1 MEWQKLLN
9 CQRRKDS
16 TKKAALQSELRP
28 LATGRKEIE
37 RDYDRLLFAAPTR
50 RLADK
55 TQVFPLD
62 QNDSIR
68 TRLTHSHEVANF
80 ARGIGMRLAFEM
92 KDAIFGVLPEGLLV
106 ERDVP
111 ALLAAIGLAHDLGN
125 PPFGHQGEA
134 AMRAWFK
141 EWLPEL
147 IQYEDKKEIFED
159 FLQFDGNSQ
168 TLRLVTKLQIINDNF
183 GLNLTYATLAAL
195 IKYPRASYADSKHW
209 KKHGFFYS
217 EKDVVD
223 DIWQQTGLNKPQ
235 PNEGYRHPFTWLM
248 EACDDIAYSVLDAED
263 TIKKGFASY
272 QDLRNFLL
280 LQEDPHGV
288 IKNVITAVE
297 NKNNEWEAQRNALSP
312 AEINE
317 LSMQMFRV
325 YATSELINGVVDA
338 FKEYLPAL
346 MSCSCGFKDLISH
359 SKGSSLCTALKTFD
373 RTCGYQHRS
382 VLQLE
387 LKGSNYIQNLMDML
401 WIGIHGHQT
410 RHQQI
415 VESGHNHY
423 LSNTPFGRYAYGT
436 LSENYRR
443 IFEDPKNTLPTLYKE
458 AQLLTDAIAG
468 MTDSYLMRLHD
479 ELKSLYECGLK
490 HPTA

>member
-1 MEWQKLLN
+1 MEWQQLLN
-9 CQRRKDS
+9 SNRRKDS
-16 TKKAALQSELRP
+16 AKKALPNSALPP

-68 TRLTHSHEVANF
+68 TRLTHSHEVSNF
-80 ARGIGMRLAFEM
+80 ARGIGMRLAFEL
-92 KDAIFGVLPEGLLV
+92 KEAVFGDLPAGLTV

-134 AMRAWFK
+134 AMRSWFK
-141 EWLPEL
+141 TKLQPL
-147 IQYEDKKEIFED
+147 IQHEQEKEIFED

-195 IKYPRASYADSKHW
+195 IKYPRASYAKGSRW
-209 KKHGFFYS
+209 KKHGFYYS
-217 EKDVVD
+217 EKDVVL
-223 DIWQQTGLNKPQ
+223 DIWQQTGLEGKNA
-235 PNEGYRHPFTWLM
+235 NEGHRHPFTWIM

-272 QDLRNFLL
+272 QDLSNFL
-280 LQEDPHGV
+280 QSQVDPNGV
-288 IKNVITAVE
+288 IQNVISAVE
-297 NKNNEWEAQRNALSP
+297 NKNGEWAAQRKDLSP

-325 YATSELINGVVDA
+325 YATSALINAVVEA
-338 FKEYLPAL
+338 FTEHLPHL
-346 MSCSCGFKDLISH
+346 MSADCEFKDLISH
-359 SKGSSLCTALKTFD
+359 SRGADLCSALKAFD
-373 RTCGYQHRS
+373 RTRGYQHRS

-387 LKGSNYIQNLMDML
+387 LRGSNYIHNLMDML
-401 WIGIHGHQT
+401 WIGTHGHKTTKQ
-410 RHQQI
+410 RNDDPNA
-415 VESGHNHY
+415 EEY
-423 LSNTPFGRYAYGT
+423 LSTTPFGRYAYGSI
-436 LSENYRR
+436 SENYRR
-443 IFEDPKNTLPTLYKE
+443 VFEDPSNTMPTLYKE

-490 HPTA
+490 HSAA

>member
-9 CQRRKDS
+9 CHRRKDS
-16 TKKAALQSELRP
+16 AKKAVQQNDLRP

-134 AMRAWFK
+134 AMRAWFTK
-141 EWLPEL
+141 HLPEL
-147 IQYEDKKEIFED
+147 IKDEENKEIYAD

-168 TLRLVTKLQIINDNF
+168 TLRLVTKLQIINDNY

-195 IKYPRASYADSKHW
+195 IKYPRASYADSQHW

-217 EKDVVD
+217 EKEVVA
-223 DIWQQTGLNKPQ
+223 DIWQQTGLDKKED
-235 PNEGYRHPFTWLM
+235 EGYRHPFTWIM

-272 QDLRNFLL
+272 QDLSNFLL
-280 LQEDPHGV
+280 LQEDPHNV
-288 IKNVITAVE
+288 IKSVIDAVE
-297 NKNNEWEAQRNALSP
+297 NKNNEWKAQRNALSP

-325 YATSELINGVVDA
+325 YATSELINAVVDA
-338 FKEYLPAL
+338 FKDHLPAL
-346 MSCSCGFKDLISH
+346 MSCGCSFKDLISH
-359 SKGSSLCTALKTFD
+359 SKGASLCAALKAFD
-373 RTCGYQHRS
+373 RTRGYQHRS

-410 RHQQI
+410 MHQQI